1 MMKISTVKIQRVQVP
16 RGSATRWAWGCYALK
31 AVVEIEGNGI
41 KVNECLQRTDR
52 LLTWAS
58 GNWSSRAV
66 DVVEKFEKRW
76 KNKLGLY
83 EIVENCGGFENL
95 SPRARAAIK
104 NPRCW
109 TKNEQRAWERA

>member
-1 MMKISTVKIQRVQVP
+1 
-16 RGSATRWAWGCYALK
+16 
-31 AVVEIEGNGI
+31 
-41 KVNECLQRTDR
+41 
-52 LLTWAS
+52 
-58 GNWSSRAV
+58 V

-104 NPRCW
+104 NPKLW